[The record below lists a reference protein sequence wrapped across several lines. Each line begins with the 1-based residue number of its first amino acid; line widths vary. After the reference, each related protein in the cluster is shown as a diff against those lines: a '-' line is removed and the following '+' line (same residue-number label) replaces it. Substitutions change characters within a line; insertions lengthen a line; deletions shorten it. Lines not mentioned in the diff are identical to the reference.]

1 MTQYVILVLQR
12 IGYLAASQCF
22 HESTDVIMLT
32 TNQIRKVSDFSRSSP
47 LFIPLSFFSAFYG
60 LFLFLLFAC
69 LGPQQSQPVWHR
81 CCPYWPL
88 LFRNPWSGSGLGQW
102 HHDTGGPRR
111 MSQSFTNKDFIPQI
125 PAMYLFSPRLLQSS
139 VSFLFR
145 LCSLFF
151 HHRRCPTPNLTSERR
166 QYWSCTRYFWSTRS
180 PSALLSPGSRRNW
193 RTQTQVSAK
202 MLPCRLS
209 RHHLS
214 PMNYSSATN
223 MKLSLVYLWHSQA
236 SSGNA
241 QQLAGFLLL
250 RLKCLPWH
258 VTRMWFH
265 TYLLPCSPAL
275 LFVFSCASFS
285 LTQRS
290 LLS

>member
-1 MTQYVILVLQR
+1 MLLLCYR
-12 IGYLAASQCF
+12 GLATWQPHSAFMRALMSSCWQP
-22 HESTDVIMLT
+22 
-32 TNQIRKVSDFSRSSP
+32 IRSERSDFSRSSP
-47 LFIPLSFFSAFYG
+47 IFIPQSFFSAFYG

-125 PAMYLFSPRLLQSS
+125 PAMYLFSLGLLQSS
-139 VSFLFR
+139 VTFLFC

-151 HHRRCPTPNLTSERR
+151 FTIVDVPHQTLHQKESSIDHVQGVSEVPRVPPPCFPQAQGETGGPRPRYQQRCCLVGSAGIT
-166 QYWSCTRYFWSTRS
+166 
-180 PSALLSPGSRRNW
+180 SALWIIHQLRIWNE
-193 RTQTQVSAK
+193 
-202 MLPCRLS
+202 
-209 RHHLS
+209 
-214 PMNYSSATN
+214 
-223 MKLSLVYLWHSQA
+223 SLFYLWHSQA

-250 RLKCLPWH
+250 RLKCLPWR
-258 VTRMWFH
+258 VTRMHCDF
-265 TYLLPCSPAL
+265 TLI
-275 LFVFSCASFS
+275 
-285 LTQRS
+285 
-290 LLS
+290 